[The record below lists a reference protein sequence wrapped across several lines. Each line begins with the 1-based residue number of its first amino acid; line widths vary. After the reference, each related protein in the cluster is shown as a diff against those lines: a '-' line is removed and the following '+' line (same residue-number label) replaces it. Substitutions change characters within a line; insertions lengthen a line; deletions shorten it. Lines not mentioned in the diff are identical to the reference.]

1 METGRQGRQWWI
13 YNLGRI
19 RGATAPA
26 ANGVEPMVIEGREVV
41 TR

>member
-1 METGRQGRQWWI
+1 MVADSGNREAGKAMVD
-13 YNLGRI
+13 I
-19 RGATAPA
+19 RGSTALA